1 MGIIS
6 GILGLGSEA
15 NIEKVEKQLEVFLL
29 PDERIEKAFKLV
41 RDLSVFTNRRII
53 LIDKQG
59 LTGRKTS
66 YVSIP
71 FKSITKYSIEST
83 GHFDLDAEV
92 KLWLSSHH
100 EPIELEFRKSKDV
113 AEIMKLITERVT

>member
-1 MGIIS
+1 M
-6 GILGLGSEA
+6 LGLGSEA
-15 NIEKVEKQLEVFLL
+15 NAEKVEKQLDAFLL
-29 PDERIEKAFKLV
+29 DDERIEKAYKLV
-41 RDLSVFTNRRII
+41 RDLTVFTTRRII

-66 YVSIP
+66 YTSIP
-71 FKSITKYSIEST
+71 YKSITKYSIEST

-100 EPIELEFRKSKDV
+100 EPISLEFRKSKDV
-113 AEIMKLITERVT
+113 AEIMRLITARVS